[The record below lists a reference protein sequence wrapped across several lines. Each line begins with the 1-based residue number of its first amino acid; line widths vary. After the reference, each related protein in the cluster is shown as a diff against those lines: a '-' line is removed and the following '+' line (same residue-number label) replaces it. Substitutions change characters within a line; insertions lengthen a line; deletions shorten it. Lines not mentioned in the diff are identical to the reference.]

1 MIWRVFLFFYFQIDL
16 DVNRT
21 YRDHIMFR
29 ERYNPRQNALFHVLA
44 AYSVYNTEL
53 GYCQGMSQIAALLL
67 MYLYDEEDAFWALHR
82 LMVHPKHAMHG
93 FFIQGFP
100 KLLRFQA
107 HHDKV
112 MRKFLPKLKKHLDR
126 QGIDTGIYTLK
137 WFFQCFLDRV
147 RFIKRIQTKC
157 NLTNSLILQIP
168 FSLTLRVW
176 DLYILE
182 GERVMIAMA
191 YSILWIHR

>member
-1 MIWRVFLFFYFQIDL
+1 MTSFYFQIDL

-147 RFIKRIQTKC
+147 RFFK
-157 NLTNSLILQIP
+157 NSNKMQFNKFLNFTDSLQ
-168 FSLTLRVW
+168 FNVTSLGFVHFR
-176 DLYILE
+176 
-182 GERVMIAMA
+182 R
-191 YSILWIHR
+191 